1 MLKKTLL
8 LGSTLMLAASPA
20 FAQSSFE
27 DEIIVTATKRATTL
41 QDTPVAVTVTTADVI
56 EKARILDLNDLQSVV
71 PTLRV
76 SQLQNSANTSL
87 SIRGFAN
94 GTNNIGL
101 EPSVALFIDGVY
113 RSRAASQIGDLPVL
127 ERIEVLSGPQST
139 LFGKNASA
147 GVVLSLIHI

>member
-1 MLKKTLL
+1 MTGTLL
-8 LGSTLMLAASPA
+8 SGTSALAQNSNV
-20 FAQSSFE
+20 FT

-41 QDTPVAVTVTTADVI
+41 QETPVAVTVTTADVI

-101 EPSVALFIDGVY
+101 EPSVALFIDGCLLY
-113 RSRAASQIGDLPVL
+113 TSPSPRDATLSRMPS
-127 ERIEVLSGPQST
+127 
-139 LFGKNASA
+139 SA
-147 GVVLSLIHI
+147 